1 MRAAASPI
9 KPRRIR
15 SIDRRATSSTWL
27 GRPRACSVGRSR
39 WDRPRLSCSPP
50 FWKVNRTPRWATG
63 RVWAFFDWASAIRP
77 SVWKRPPCGP
87 CPPEPEV
94 DSGTVARPPTRGG
107 SGDPTAARALE
118 PARRFLLRSR
128 RAGRR
133 RRSHFISGE
142 LMLNQPTIEKLHAL
156 RLHGM
161 AEAFRA
167 QPQQAG
173 ITELSFEE
181 RFALLVDQQWNW
193 RQNRA
198 LARRLAKAKLR
209 HRACVEDIDFRSPR
223 GLDRTLVRSLTQD
236 SAWVR
241 EHQNIFLIGPTG
253 IGKSFL
259 ACALAEKACRDG
271 FTAFYT
277 RAAQLF
283 RDLVLARAD
292 GSLRSLLARLAR
304 VDVLLIDDWAMAPLA
319 DTERRDFLEICED
332 RDQMQSMILTSQL
345 PVAKWHEQIGDPT
358 LADSILDRLVHNAH
372 RIEMRGES
380 MRKKRGKEQ

>member
-1 MRAAASPI
+1 
-9 KPRRIR
+9 
-15 SIDRRATSSTWL
+15 
-27 GRPRACSVGRSR
+27 
-39 WDRPRLSCSPP
+39 
-50 FWKVNRTPRWATG
+50 
-63 RVWAFFDWASAIRP
+63 
-77 SVWKRPPCGP
+77 
-87 CPPEPEV
+87 
-94 DSGTVARPPTRGG
+94 
-107 SGDPTAARALE
+107 
-118 PARRFLLRSR
+118 
-128 RAGRR
+128 
-133 RRSHFISGE
+133 
-142 LMLNQPTIEKLHAL
+142 MLNQQTTEKLHAL

-161 AEAFRA
+161 AEGFRA

-198 LARRLAKAKLR
+198 LERRLAKAKLR

-223 GLDRTLVRSLTQD
+223 GGLDRTLVRSLTQD

-277 RAAQLF
+277 RATQLF
-283 RDLVLARAD
+283 RDLALARAD
-292 GSLRSLLARLAR
+292 GSLRTLLARLAR
-304 VDVLLIDDWAMAPLA
+304 LDVLVVDDWALAPLA
-319 DTERRDFLEICED
+319 DAERRDFLEICED
-332 RDQMQSMILTSQL
+332 RYQTRSTVLTSQL

-380 MRKKRGKEQ
+380 MRKKRGGNEQ